1 MNEAILVTSATGTVG
16 REVVKQLAEQGAQ
29 VVAAAHQ
36 NGNAAKL
43 AHIRV
48 PGVAVVEVDYR
59 RPESLAEAMSRVG
72 ELMLISPYTHDQV
85 QLAEHIVKSAQAQ
98 GIRHMVVL
106 SGYNVEDEEMP
117 EIGKKLYA
125 QEQLVRESGIP
136 YTFLRACNFM
146 QNFINYYPPQPD
158 GNIYLPM
165 GESRMNLIDARDIAR
180 LAVKALTEPGLENKA
195 FRLATAS
202 HTLEEIS
209 GMLSQATGKMI
220 RYVDVPPEA
229 LRSGM
234 ESAGVPEWMIGEN
247 LQLLDFAKAGRYE
260 KTTPVFEQQ
269 TGRSPI
275 SFAQFARD
283 YKDAFAYLKSE

>member
-1 MNEAILVTSATGTVG
+1 
-16 REVVKQLAEQGAQ
+16 
-29 VVAAAHQ
+29 
-36 NGNAAKL
+36 
-43 AHIRV
+43 
-48 PGVAVVEVDYR
+48 
-59 RPESLAEAMSRVG
+59 
-72 ELMLISPYTHDQV
+72 
-85 QLAEHIVKSAQAQ
+85 
-98 GIRHMVVL
+98 VVL

-165 GESRMNLIDARDIAR
+165 GQRRMNLIDARDIAR

-202 HTLEEIS
+202 HTIEEIA
-209 GMLSQATGKMI
+209 GMLSQATGKTI
-220 RYVDVPPEA
+220 CYVDVPSEA
-229 LRSGM
+229 LRSGL

-269 TGRSPI
+269 TGRPPV

-283 YKDAFAYLKSE
+283 HKDAYAYLKSK